1 MSLSSPSFHCDHVS
15 GQQAIASMT
24 RFLLDSNAV
33 LSATSGSDEEV
44 FKPAAVVGSAASML
58 MSGGV
63 DLNQSAALEPAI
75 VSIAGPMINSANDLQ
90 GVQKMTKKVANVQLL
105 LPAKIVDIEAK
116 ILLRT
121 DLRSSNPQ
129 YVSVQPLRSMMG
141 RCNQIILI

>member
-1 MSLSSPSFHCDHVS
+1 
-15 GQQAIASMT
+15 MT

-44 FKPAAVVGSAASML
+44 LF
-58 MSGGV
+58 

-90 GVQKMTKKVANVQLL
+90 GVQKMAKKVANVQLL

-141 RCNQIILI
+141 RCNQVILI